1 MRKFKTIY
9 KHVGYFNDYT
19 SIQDMC
25 EKCPDIAKKI
35 IFKGSIAIEMF
46 KNDEGIFMPNIDP
59 VEDDVLILEDEKE
72 CYISNDK
79 KYVVTN
85 SVYDGIFDVD
95 VDSDE
100 YDPNNV
106 DCDCYVDI
114 WEFDHI
120 ESCIS
125 LNDLRESA
133 EPMDTIVIGMSF
145 DSRVTDKATSW
156 HTFKRCDY
164 HNFDEWVEHVYREF
178 YFQLNR
184 DDVFYLELT
193 AQKTDVLFK
202 S

>member
-9 KHVGYFNDYT
+9 KHVGYFNDYS

-25 EKCPDIAKKI
+25 SKEPAFHFSGVIAIDMFKRGEGNFIPDI
-35 IFKGSIAIEMF
+35 
-46 KNDEGIFMPNIDP
+46 DP
-59 VEDDVLILEDEKE
+59 AEDDILILEDEKD
-72 CYISNDK
+72 YYTSAHK

-114 WEFDHI
+114 WEFDRI
-120 ESCIS
+120 EPYIT

-133 EPMDTIVIGMSF
+133 EARDTIVIGMSF
-145 DSRVTDKATSW
+145 DSRFTDKATSW
-156 HTFKRCDY
+156 RTFKRCDY

-184 DDVFYLELT
+184 DDVFHLELT
-193 AQKTDVLFK
+193 AHKTDVLFK